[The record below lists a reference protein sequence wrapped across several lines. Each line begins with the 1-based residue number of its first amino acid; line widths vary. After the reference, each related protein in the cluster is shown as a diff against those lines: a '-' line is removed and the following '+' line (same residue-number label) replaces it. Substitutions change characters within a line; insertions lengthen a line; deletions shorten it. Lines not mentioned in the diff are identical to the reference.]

1 MSAATPVST
10 SVIRTADQRPAQVA
24 KRRRRAMPYVLLI
37 PAVGFLVLALGYP
50 LVRQVVMSF
59 QEYGLAQQFGQ
70 PAEWVGVDN
79 FSRLLGDGYFWL
91 VVARSIA
98 FCLVN
103 AGLTMVGGIALA
115 MLMTR
120 ISTPVRLVLQVALL
134 LAWAMPHLASL
145 TVWQWLFD
153 TDFGVVNYALTSW
166 FGLDFK
172 NHAWLIQPLS
182 FYFVATVIIC
192 WMSVPFVVFA
202 VYAALTQVPGDLLEA
217 GEIDGPAHR
226 RPAADHLGSQGLHP
240 DLRLAGR
247 GRGHSRDPPDR
258 HVCLPTRNQGGE
270 LRPRGGG
277 LRDHPAA
284 DRGRRLLLRP
294 AVGATGGPTVTTIV
308 QPQPQQPPTAA
319 AEGGKTSGPRRS
331 RRYPVRPA
339 GRATANV
346 VALVAAV
353 GWVFPVYW
361 MLNSS
366 LLPQRDVRSREPSF
380 LPVDGSLDSYRR
392 VFETDFVNS
401 LRLSATV
408 TVLTVVLT
416 LAAAFLAALAVT
428 RFRFGGRRGF
438 ILAVLIVQMVPVEAL
453 FISQFK
459 MLEGWQ
465 LLNTV
470 TGLTLLYVG
479 VVVPFTIWMLRGFVN
494 GVPIELEE
502 AAMIDG
508 CSRFKAFVKVTLP
521 LLAPGLVASG
531 IYAFILAWN
540 EFVVALVIMNR
551 PETQTLPVWLRTFI
565 QANRASDWGAVMAG
579 ATLLAIPVV
588 IFFLFVQHRM
598 TSGLVAGAVKG

>member
-1 MSAATPVST
+1 MTTIAEPTPAALPATTQGPGRRQRF
-10 SVIRTADQRPAQVA
+10 SVRSL
-24 KRRRRAMPYVLLI
+24 RRAP
-37 PAVGFLVLALGYP
+37 
-50 LVRQVVMSF
+50 
-59 QEYGLAQQFGQ
+59 
-70 PAEWVGVDN
+70 
-79 FSRLLGDGYFWL
+79 
-91 VVARSIA
+91 
-98 FCLVN
+98 
-103 AGLTMVGGIALA
+103 
-115 MLMTR
+115 
-120 ISTPVRLVLQVALL
+120 
-134 LAWAMPHLASL
+134 
-145 TVWQWLFD
+145 
-153 TDFGVVNYALTSW
+153 
-166 FGLDFK
+166 
-172 NHAWLIQPLS
+172 
-182 FYFVATVIIC
+182 
-192 WMSVPFVVFA
+192 
-202 VYAALTQVPGDLLEA
+202 
-217 GEIDGPAHR
+217 
-226 RPAADHLGSQGLHP
+226 
-240 DLRLAGR
+240 
-247 GRGHSRDPPDR
+247 
-258 HVCLPTRNQGGE
+258 
-270 LRPRGGG
+270 
-277 LRDHPAA
+277 
-284 DRGRRLLLRP
+284 
-294 AVGATGGPTVTTIV
+294 
-308 QPQPQQPPTAA
+308 
-319 AEGGKTSGPRRS
+319 
-331 RRYPVRPA
+331 
-339 GRATANV
+339 ANV
-346 VALVAAV
+346 LALVAAV

-380 LPVDGSLDSYRR
+380 IPAGGTLDSYRR

-408 TVLTVVLT
+408 TVLTVALT

-428 RFRFGGRRGF
+428 RFRFGGRKSF

-479 VVVPFTIWMLRGFVN
+479 GVIPFTIWMLRGFVN

-579 ATLLAIPVV
+579 ATMLAIPVV
-588 IFFLFVQHRM
+588 VFFLFVQHRM